1 MERRKRK
8 SEEKER
14 RRRKKA
20 MVALLVFIMATL
32 ERKNCW
38 TLGSQNRINNWVDVR
53 RQWVLGNDFFNI
65 LFQPTELYVLIT
77 ILSLFNDM
85 ESFLAKKARKMMF
98 YQPLKYFQHPW
109 HVLAFS
115 QKLFILDWG
124 LVKEN
129 CTISWIETYPVDSVI
144 LLLNS
149 WDLRRILSSFPVRTY
164 AFCSSFVTY
173 MMYVTSVLLHKYTFV
188 LMIKALSTHIQIFL
202 KTESF
207 FCVQKNTRPHA
218 VYPIRFLPST
228 RKRDSVPYKSCAVWC
243 MQKPPFP
250 PSTPKPVIRYF
261 FKKLLSK
268 DRFRKP
274 EFLASEN
281 AVVDLWTGPNL
292 HFCLVL
298 NHFF

>member
-1 MERRKRK
+1 
-8 SEEKER
+8 
-14 RRRKKA
+14 
-20 MVALLVFIMATL
+20 
-32 ERKNCW
+32 
-38 TLGSQNRINNWVDVR
+38 
-53 RQWVLGNDFFNI
+53 
-65 LFQPTELYVLIT
+65 
-77 ILSLFNDM
+77 
-85 ESFLAKKARKMMF
+85 
-98 YQPLKYFQHPW
+98 
-109 HVLAFS
+109 
-115 QKLFILDWG
+115 
-124 LVKEN
+124 
-129 CTISWIETYPVDSVI
+129 
-144 LLLNS
+144 
-149 WDLRRILSSFPVRTY
+149 
-164 AFCSSFVTY
+164 
-173 MMYVTSVLLHKYTFV
+173 MYVTSVLLHKYTFV

-298 NHFF
+298 NNFFLGYKISLWETAMWMTWAQRWLAELWLLTSHLQRWICVTTKSRVKELDL